1 MLANRLGVQNIPGI
15 GTTVNVPLDAEA
27 DGEFVSTA
35 EAAANDRDAPAVGTV
50 AMTLTKYT
58 KRIEISEPRGRV
70 VVNKQNEVDKQKL
83 IDILDQVILML
94 EEDDIFS

>member
-1 MLANRLGVQNIPGI
+1 MCMNNQP
-15 GTTVNVPLDAEA
+15 
-27 DGEFVSTA
+27 S
-35 EAAANDRDAPAVGTV
+35 
-50 AMTLTKYT
+50 
-58 KRIEISEPRGRV
+58 KRIEISEPRGRA